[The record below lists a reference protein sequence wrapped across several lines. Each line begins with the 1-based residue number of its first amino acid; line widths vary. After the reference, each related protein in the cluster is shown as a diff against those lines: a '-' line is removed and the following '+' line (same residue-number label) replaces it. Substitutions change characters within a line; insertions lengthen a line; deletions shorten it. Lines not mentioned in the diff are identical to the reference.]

1 MNTSEWIARLKDGAY
16 DKTLTD
22 WYGKEKREEKT
33 ARLIGLLNEFG
44 TRYGTDRDVRVFSV
58 PGRSEIGGNHTDH
71 NYGCVLCA
79 AVDRDIIAVAAKN
92 EGTLIRVKSEGFPED
107 IVELDSASAETA
119 AKYSSAAL
127 VAGTADGMKKAG
139 FSVGGFDA
147 VTTSEVKKGSGI
159 SSSAA
164 FEVMLCTI
172 QSALYNG
179 GKVGPKQLAKCSQY
193 AENVWFGK
201 PSGLMDQTACA
212 CGSFISI
219 DFGGLPEAFAITPC
233 AFDLTAAGYALCI
246 TDTGGN
252 HADLN
257 ADYASVPDEMKK
269 VAALY
274 GKEVLRGLTLSDLLS
289 RAAELRKTVGDRA
302 LMRAIHFVS
311 ENERVGKQAA
321 ALKNGDVDAFLSL
334 VKESGRSSFMYLQ
347 NVFTVKNVEE
357 QGVSLALCVTEQLLS
372 GKKAAWR
379 VHGGGFAGTMQA
391 FVPFEAV
398 EEYRAAMN
406 AVFGEG
412 ACEVFRVRSAGASE
426 LN

>member
-1 MNTSEWIARLKDGAY
+1 MKINEWLSRLASGEMNETLIA
-16 DKTLTD
+16 
-22 WYGKEKREEKT
+22 WYGADRVPEKT
-33 ARLIGLLNEFG
+33 ARIAALLRTFG
-44 TRYGTDRDVRVFSV
+44 ERFGTDRDVRVFSV

-71 NYGCVLCA
+71 NHGCVLCA
-79 AVDRDIIAVAAKN
+79 AVDRDIIAVAAKS
-92 EGTLIRVKSEGFPED
+92 EGTVCRVKSEGFPED
-107 IVELDSASAETA
+107 VVDLAAEGPVPA
-119 AKYSSAAL
+119 WKYTSAAL
-127 VAGTADGMKKAG
+127 VAGTAEGLRKSGFAAG
-139 FSVGGFDA
+139 AFDA

-164 FEVMLCTI
+164 FEVMLCLI

-179 GKVGPKQLAKCSQY
+179 GAVEPKQLARCSQY

-201 PSGLMDQTACA
+201 PCGLMDQTACA

-219 DFGGLPEAFAITPC
+219 DFGGLPDSFEILPC
-233 AFDLTAAGYALCI
+233 GFDLTAAGYALCI

-257 ADYASVPDEMKK
+257 EDYASVPAEMKK

-274 GKEVLRGLTLSDLLS
+274 GKEVLRGITLNDLLS
-289 RAAELRKTVGDRA
+289 RATELRKTVGDRA
-302 LMRAIHFVS
+302 LLRAIHFVS
-311 ENERVGKQAA
+311 ENERVGKQAE
-321 ALKNGDVDAFLSL
+321 ALKKGDIDTFLSL
-334 VKESGRSSFMYLQ
+334 VKESGRSSYMYLQ
-347 NVFTVKNVEE
+347 NVFTVKNVAE
-357 QGVSLALCVTEQLLS
+357 QGVSLALCVTEQLLA

-391 FVPFEAV
+391 FVPFESV
-398 EEYRAAMN
+398 EDYRKAMN